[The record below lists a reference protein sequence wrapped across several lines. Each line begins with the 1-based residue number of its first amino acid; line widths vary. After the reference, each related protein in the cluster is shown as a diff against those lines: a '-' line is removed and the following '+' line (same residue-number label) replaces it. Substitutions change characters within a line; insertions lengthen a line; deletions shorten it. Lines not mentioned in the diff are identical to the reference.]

1 MEDILKND
9 TVIELHNVAK
19 VFSKNYASAR
29 HQLKNI
35 FKESFL
41 GCKDNT
47 ELLKDEFY
55 ALKNI
60 SFEVRKNEKLA
71 ILGPNGSGKSTL
83 LKMLNGIY
91 MPNEGQITLQGNI
104 SSVLELSSGF
114 KPELSGFENIY
125 LKFALMGKRKEE
137 VDTIIDDVIE
147 FSELA
152 EFMETPLKHYSSGMK
167 SKLGFAIVS
176 NMTPEILIL
185 DEVFAAGD
193 KKFRAKSEARIK
205 ELYQSTTT
213 ILVTHS
219 MNIVKDVADRVIVLR
234 KGEIVFDGDVQD
246 GIEYYNTMMK

>member
-1 MEDILKND
+1 MDQNNI
-9 TVIELHNVAK
+9 IELNNVSK
-19 VFSKNYASAR
+19 VFSKNYKSAR
-29 HQLKNI
+29 KQLI
-35 FKESFL
+35 HILSESFM
-41 GCKDNT
+41 GCNEKT
-47 ELLKDEFY
+47 QLHEGEFW

-60 SFEVRKNEKLA
+60 SFSIKKNEKLA

-91 MPNEGQITLQGNI
+91 LPNTGEIRVDGNI

-125 LKFALMGKRKEE
+125 LKFALLGKKKEE
-137 VDTIIDDVIE
+137 VDEVIDSVID
-147 FSELA
+147 FSELE

-176 NMTPEILIL
+176 SMDPEILIL

-193 KKFRAKSEARIK
+193 KKFREKSENRIR
-205 ELYQSTTT
+205 ELYENTTT

-219 MNIVKDVADRVIVLR
+219 MEIVRDVSDRVIILK
-234 KGEIVFDGDVQD
+234 KGELVFDGDPKE
-246 GIEYYNTMMK
+246 GIAFYDEMMK